1 MRDALIDPRAGDVV
15 RATPWERVVVNRCE
29 NGDVVF
35 RFSGDGRVRTVPL
48 YEWQQAMVRCKYR
61 VAP

>member
-35 RFSGDGRVRTVPL
+35 RYSNERRERKSTL
-48 YEWQQAMVRCKYR
+48 HEWQQAMITCHYKTL
-61 VAP
+61 P